1 MNSQKKMITIEEIL
15 LDIGKQ
21 MLKTSY
27 TLNLGHLL
35 KITPELKKYLWEK
48 LKLEKIQNVNRATID
63 K

>member
-1 MNSQKKMITIEEIL
+1 MITIEEIL

>member
-1 MNSQKKMITIEEIL
+1 VNSQKKMITIEEIF

-21 MLKTSY
+21 MLKASY

-48 LKLEKIQNVNRATID
+48 LKLEKIQNANRATID